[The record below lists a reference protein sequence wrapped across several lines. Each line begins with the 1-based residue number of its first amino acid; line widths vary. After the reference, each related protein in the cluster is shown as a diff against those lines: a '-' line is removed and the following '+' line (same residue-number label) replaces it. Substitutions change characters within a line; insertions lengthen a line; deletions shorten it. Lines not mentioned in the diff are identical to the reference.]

1 MLRPTIR
8 HRTVQPRDSG
18 RLAPPTE
25 PTESHGGRP
34 SIPTHNYA
42 IFPISLTP
50 TAAIK
55 MYLLVTLR
63 EDSAGAFCTVTVI
76 KAFDKMATRR
86 TE

>member
-34 SIPTHNYA
+34 SIPTHNYT
-42 IFPISLTP
+42 IFPIP
-50 TAAIK
+50 WKFAAFVVK
-55 MYLLVTLR
+55 
-63 EDSAGAFCTVTVI
+63 
-76 KAFDKMATRR
+76 
-86 TE
+86 